1 MRFNVAFDPL
11 LPWALTITLAALLV
25 AVLALLIW
33 RKVPTAGWRILVCAL
48 VLAALFNP
56 VLQRED
62 HDRLPATVALIIDD
76 SASQK
81 LDVRPG
87 QTAAAVDDLRN
98 RIDALGGF
106 NIREVH
112 ARDNDTGSTGGDGT
126 TLFAELSRAV
136 DDVPPEQLA
145 GAIFIT
151 DGVVHDVPDNPASV
165 AVGAPIHGLITGR
178 EGEIDRRIVLH
189 RAPRFAILNEPQT
202 IDYRIIDPSLA
213 SGERVSVTLR
223 VDGQEI
229 ATDRASVGETRTI
242 EIPLDHAG
250 PTIVELEVEAAE
262 NELTLANNVA
272 VSQIDVVREHLRVLL
287 VSGEPHAGERT
298 WRNVLK
304 SDASVDLVHF
314 TILRPPEKQDGTPI
328 NELSL
333 IAFPTRELFS
343 EKIDEFDLIIF
354 DRYQRRGVLPI
365 LYFDNIAR
373 YVRDGGAV
381 LLAAGPDYAG
391 GRSLFATPLGS
402 ILPAIPTGAVLEEP
416 YRAAVSDTGTRHPV
430 TRDLP
435 GSKVEPPAWSRW
447 FRLIEAD
454 TVNGDVAMNGPGN
467 RPLLVLSRE
476 GEGRVALLLSD
487 HAWLW
492 ARGFEG
498 GGPHGALLRRLVHWL
513 MQEPELEEEAL
524 TAAADGRDLIIN
536 RQTLA
541 ETAPQITVTD
551 PAGNSTT
558 VQPAEQEP
566 GLWRAE
572 IENAMLGLHRITD
585 GTLTALAH
593 VGPANPLEYQEVI
606 STLDRLA
613 PIADATG
620 GGLQRIAATSAGA
633 GVSDINMPR
642 IVAVSDRAPAAGN
655 GWIGLR
661 RSSATVLVS
670 IDRLPMF
677 GGLLG
682 LALLVGGF
690 TALWYREGR

>member
-1 MRFNVAFDPL
+1 MRLNMTFDPL
-11 LPWALTITLAALLV
+11 LPWALTGALALV
-25 AVLALLIW
+25 LVGVLALLLF
-33 RKVPTAGWRILVCAL
+33 RRLPSSGWRILVCAL
-48 VLAALFNP
+48 LLAALFNP
-56 VLQRED
+56 VLQREE
-62 HDRLPATVALIIDD
+62 HDRLPGTVALIIDD
-76 SASQK
+76 SASQQFGA
-81 LDVRPG
+81 RPD
-87 QTAAAVDDLRN
+87 QTAATVAELRK

-106 NIREVH
+106 DIREVH
-112 ARDNDTGSTGGDGT
+112 ARDNADGDGT

-136 DDVPPEQLA
+136 DDVPTEQLA
-145 GAIFIT
+145 GAIFVT
-151 DGVVHDVPDNPASV
+151 DGVVHDVPDNAQSV
-165 AVGAPIHGLITGR
+165 AVGAPVHALITGH

-202 IDYRIIDPSLA
+202 IDYRIIDPSLPA
-213 SGERVSVTLR
+213 GTRLSVTLR
-223 VDGQEI
+223 VDGETI

-242 EIPLDHAG
+242 DIPLDHAG
-250 PTIVELEVEAAE
+250 PTIVELEVEAGE

-272 VSQIDVVREHLRVLL
+272 VSEIDVVREHLRVLL

-354 DRYQRRGVLPI
+354 DRYQRRGVLPL

-381 LLAAGPDYAG
+381 LLAAGPDYAS
-391 GRSLFATPLGS
+391 GRSLYATPLGD
-402 ILPAIPTGAVLEEP
+402 ILPAVPTGTVIEKP
-416 YRAAVSDTGTRHPV
+416 YRAEVSTTGARHPV

-435 GSKVEPPAWSRW
+435 GSEVSPPAWSRW

-454 TVNGDVAMNGPGN
+454 LVNGNVAMNGPGE

-476 GEGRVALLLSD
+476 EEGRVALLLSD

-524 TAAADGRDLIIN
+524 TAKAEGRDLVIN
-536 RQTLA
+536 RQTLS
-541 ETAPQITVTD
+541 EQPPEISVTD
-551 PAGNSTT
+551 PAGNVTNIAP
-558 VQPAEQEP
+558 VEQAP
-566 GLWRAE
+566 GLWRATVGD
-572 IENAMLGLHRITD
+572 AMLGLHRITD
-585 GTLTALAH
+585 GQLSALAH
-593 VGPANPLEYQEVI
+593 VGPANPLEFQDVI
-606 STLDRLA
+606 STQDRLQ
-613 PIADATG
+613 PIAEATG
-620 GGLQRIAATSAGA
+620 GDVRRLGA
-633 GVSDINMPR
+633 SPGEVNVPR
-642 IVAVSDRAPAAGN
+642 IVAVSERAPATGS

-661 RSSATVLVS
+661 RSQATVLVS

-677 GGLLG
+677 SGLLG

-690 TALWYREGR
+690 TALWFREGR

>member
-1 MRFNVAFDPL
+1 MRFNMTFDPL
-11 LPWALTITLAALLV
+11 LPWSLTVVLAIILV
-25 AVLALLIW
+25 GVLALLIL
-33 RKVPTAGWRILVCAL
+33 RRIPSSGWRILVCAL
-48 VLAALFNP
+48 LLAALFNP
-56 VLQRED
+56 VLQREE
-62 HDRLPATVALIIDD
+62 HDRLPGTVALIIDE
-76 SASQK
+76 SASQQFGA
-81 LDVRPG
+81 RSE
-87 QTAAAVDDLRN
+87 QTEAAVQDIRT

-106 NIREVH
+106 TIREIR
-112 ARDNDTGSTGGDGT
+112 ARDNAEGNGT
-126 TLFAELSRAV
+126 TLFSELSRAV

-145 GAIFIT
+145 GAIFVT
-151 DGVVHDVPDNPASV
+151 DGIVHDVPDNPDSV
-165 AVGAPIHGLITGR
+165 SVGAPIHALITGR
-178 EGEIDRRIVLH
+178 EDEVDRRIVLH

-202 IDYRIIDPSLA
+202 IDYRVIDPSLPA
-213 SGERVSVTLR
+213 GTRLAVTLR
-223 VDGQEI
+223 VDGEQISTEMV
-229 ATDRASVGETRTI
+229 SVGETATI
-242 EIPLDHAG
+242 DLPIDHAG
-250 PTIVELEVEAAE
+250 PTIVELEVEAGDD
-262 NELTLANNVA
+262 ELTLANNVA
-272 VSQIDVVREHLRVLL
+272 VTQIDVVREHLRVLL

-373 YVRDGGAV
+373 YVREGGAV

-416 YRAAVSDTGTRHPV
+416 YRAAISETGSRHPV
-430 TRDLP
+430 TRNLP
-435 GSKVEPPAWSRW
+435 GSDFTPPAWSRW
-447 FRLIEAD
+447 FRLVEAD
-454 TVNGDVAMNGPGN
+454 TVNGTVTMNGPGE

-476 GEGRVALLLSD
+476 GDGRVALLLSD

-524 TAAADGRDLIIN
+524 RARAEGRDLIVD

-541 ETAPQITVTD
+541 ERPAQITITD
-551 PAGNSTT
+551 PTGQSST
-558 VQPAEQEP
+558 VELRESEP
-566 GLWRAE
+566 GLWQAT
-572 IENAMLGLHRITD
+572 IENAMLGLHRVTD
-585 GTLTALAH
+585 GERTALAH
-593 VGPANPLEYQEVI
+593 IGPANPIEYQEVV
-606 STLDRLA
+606 STAERLA
-613 PIADATG
+613 PIAEATG
-620 GGLQRIAATSAGA
+620 GAAVRLTSGA
-633 GVSDINMPR
+633 TLTNVPR
-642 IVAVSDRAPAAGN
+642 ISAVSARAPSAGN

-661 RSSATVLVS
+661 RSQATVLVS
-670 IDRLPMF
+670 IDRLPLF
-677 GGLLG
+677 SGLLG
-682 LALLVGGF
+682 LALLIGGF
-690 TALWYREGR
+690 TALWFREGR

>member
-1 MRFNVAFDPL
+1 MRFNMTFDPL
-11 LPWALTITLAALLV
+11 LPWSLTGVLSIILATVLV
-25 AVLALLIW
+25 LLIL
-33 RKVPTAGWRILVCAL
+33 RRIPSSPWRILVCML
-48 VLAALFNP
+48 LLAALFNP

-62 HDRLPATVALIIDD
+62 HDRLPGTVALIIDE
-76 SASQK
+76 SASQQF
-81 LDVRPG
+81 DVRKE
-87 QTAAAVDDLRN
+87 QTDAAVEEIRT
-98 RIDALGGF
+98 RINALGGF
-106 NIREVH
+106 TIREVR
-112 ARDNDTGSTGGDGT
+112 ARDNADGDGT
-126 TLFAELSRAV
+126 TLFAELSKAV
-136 DDVPPEQLA
+136 DDVPPEQLS
-145 GAIFIT
+145 GAIFVT
-151 DGVVHDVPDNPASV
+151 DGIVHDVPENPESV
-165 AVGAPIHGLITGR
+165 AVGAPIHSVITGR
-178 EGEIDRRIVLH
+178 QNETDRRIVLH

-202 IDYRIIDPSLA
+202 VDYRVIDPSLPA
-213 SGERVSVTLR
+213 GTRLSVTLR
-223 VDGQEI
+223 IDGEPV
-229 ATDRASVGETRTI
+229 ATDRVSVGETATI
-242 EIPLDHAG
+242 ELPIDHAG
-250 PTIVELEVEAAE
+250 PTIVELEVEPAAD
-262 NELTLANNVA
+262 ELTLANNVA

-416 YRAAVSDTGTRHPV
+416 YRAAISETGSRHPV
-430 TRDLP
+430 TRNLP
-435 GSKVEPPAWSRW
+435 GSSFTPPAWSRW
-447 FRLIEAD
+447 FRLVEAD
-454 TVNGDVAMNGPGN
+454 TVNGAVTMNGPGE

-524 TAAADGRDLIIN
+524 RAKADGRDLVID

-541 ETAPQITVTD
+541 ERPGTITATD
-551 PAGNSTT
+551 PTGQVS
-558 VQPAEQEP
+558 VLQPREGEP
-566 GLWRAE
+566 GLWQATV
-572 IENAMLGLHRITD
+572 ENAMLGLHRITD
-585 GTLTALAH
+585 GEHTALAH

-606 STLDRLA
+606 STPERLE
-613 PIADATG
+613 PIAEATG
-620 GGLQRIAATSAGA
+620 GAVRRLATDSALTN
-633 GVSDINMPR
+633 VPR
-642 IVAVSDRAPAAGN
+642 ISAVSARAPATGS

-661 RSSATVLVS
+661 RSEATVLVS
-670 IDRLPMF
+670 IDRLPLF
-677 GGLLG
+677 SGLLG
-682 LALLVGGF
+682 LALLIGGF

>member
-1 MRFNVAFDPL
+1 MRFTMSFDPL
-11 LPWALTITLAALLV
+11 LPWPLTVALALALA
-25 AVLALLIW
+25 AVLALLIF
-33 RKVPTAGWRILVCAL
+33 RRLPASGWRILVCAL
-48 VLAALFNP
+48 LLAALFNP
-56 VLQRED
+56 VLQREE
-62 HDRLPATVALIIDD
+62 HERLPGTVALVIDD
-76 SASQK
+76 SASQRFGA
-81 LDVRPG
+81 RPD
-87 QTAAAVDDLRN
+87 QTAETVAELRK

-112 ARDNDTGSTGGDGT
+112 ARDNADGEGT

-136 DDVPPEQLA
+136 DDVPPDQLA
-145 GAIFIT
+145 GAIFVT
-151 DGVVHDVPDNPASV
+151 DGVVHDVPANADSV
-165 AVGAPIHGLITGR
+165 AVGAPVHALITGH
-178 EGEIDRRIVLH
+178 EEEFDRRIVLH
-189 RAPRFAILNEPQT
+189 RAPRFAILDEPQT
-202 IDYRIIDPSLA
+202 IDYRVIDPTLA
-213 SGERVSVTLR
+213 PGTRLAVTLR
-223 VDGQEI
+223 VDGETV

-242 EIPLDHAG
+242 DIPIDHAG
-250 PTIVELEVEAAE
+250 RTIVELEVEAGDG
-262 NELTLANNVA
+262 ELTLANNVA

-354 DRYQRRGVLPI
+354 DRYQRRGVLPL

-381 LLAAGPDYAG
+381 LLAAGPDYAS
-391 GRSLFATPLGS
+391 GRSLYATPLGG
-402 ILPAIPTGAVLEEP
+402 ILPAVPTGAVIEEP
-416 YRAAVSDTGTRHPV
+416 YRAEVSQTGSRHPV

-435 GSKVEPPAWSRW
+435 GSQSTPPDWSRW
-447 FRLIEAD
+447 FRLVEAD
-454 TVNGDVAMNGPGN
+454 LVSGDVAMNGPGE
-467 RPLLVLSRE
+467 RPLLVLARE
-476 GEGRVALLLSD
+476 DEGRVALMLSD

-524 TAAADGRDLIIN
+524 TANAEGSDLVIN

-541 ETAPQITVTD
+541 EQAPDITVTD
-551 PAGNSTT
+551 PAGGTT
-558 VQPAEQEP
+558 TLKPVEQAP
-566 GLWRAE
+566 GLWRATV
-572 IENAMLGLHRITD
+572 ENAMLGQHRITD
-585 GTLTALAH
+585 GELSALAH
-593 VGPANPLEYQEVI
+593 VGPANPLEFQEVV
-606 STLDRLA
+606 STTERLQ
-613 PIADATG
+613 PVADATG
-620 GGLQRIAATSAGA
+620 GAVRRLASAPGE
-633 GVSDINMPR
+633 VNVPR
-642 IVAVSDRAPAAGN
+642 IVAVSERAPATGS

-661 RSSATVLVS
+661 RSQATVLVS

-677 GGLLG
+677 SGLLG

-690 TALWYREGR
+690 TALWFREGR